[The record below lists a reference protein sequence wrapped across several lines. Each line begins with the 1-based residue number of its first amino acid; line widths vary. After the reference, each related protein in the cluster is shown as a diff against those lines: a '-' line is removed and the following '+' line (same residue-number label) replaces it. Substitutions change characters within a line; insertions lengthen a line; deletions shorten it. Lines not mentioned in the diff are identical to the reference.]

1 MDAVLIRGEIEA
13 LRSELD
19 IASDALLSAA
29 QSGVEV
35 SADMPVDGAIVGAL
49 FIEILALCA
58 FHDLASQRLDRLA
71 AHIDGDPVDQRPDAD
86 ILHGPANGDG
96 LDQAAADALFAAR

>member
-13 LRSELD
+13 LRSELGL
-19 IASDALLSAA
+19 ACDALLSAA
-29 QSGVEV
+29 QSGLEV
-35 SADMPVDGAIVGAL
+35 SADIPVDGAIVGAL

-58 FHDLASQRLDRLA
+58 FHDLTSQRLDRLT
-71 AHIDGDPVDQRPDAD
+71 AHIDCDAVDHRPDAD

-96 LDQAAADALFAAR
+96 LDQAAADALFAVR